1 MSQNSEPR
9 NKKLGIGI
17 YYTTMIMTI
26 VVMIGALFF
35 IKNEDKE
42 VLSYYRY
49 IVAYYTLGGLLS
61 IGIIIRE
68 FLVEICNTKKWIIKI
83 IVVVAAMI
91 AGTLVFIFVKK
102 AAIGMLMM
110 FVGFAVL
117 LYSTVPTVPRNTQEM
132 K

>member
-9 NKKLGIGI
+9 NRKLGVGI
-17 YYTTMIMTI
+17 YYTAMIITSI
-26 VVMIGALFF
+26 VMIGALLF

-49 IVAYYTLGGLLS
+49 MVAYYTLGGFLS
-61 IGIIIRE
+61 MGVIARE
-68 FLVEICNTKKWIIKI
+68 FLAEICNTKKWIIKI
-83 IVVVAAMI
+83 VVVVAAMI
-91 AGTLVFIFVKK
+91 VGTIVFIFVKK

-110 FVGFAVL
+110 FVGFALL
-117 LYSTVPTVPRNTQEM
+117 LYSTVPTIPRDAQEM